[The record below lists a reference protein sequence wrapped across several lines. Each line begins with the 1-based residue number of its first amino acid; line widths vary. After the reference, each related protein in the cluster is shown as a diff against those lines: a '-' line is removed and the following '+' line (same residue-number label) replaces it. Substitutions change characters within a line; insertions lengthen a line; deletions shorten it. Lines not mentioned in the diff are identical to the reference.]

1 MSRTDAL
8 GPAASADEQASR
20 WVIRRSGQPLDPQAQ
35 AEFDA
40 WYHAD
45 PRHAAAYERLA
56 RVWRRMGEID
66 RGKLA
71 ARPPRKRRTALA
83 LALVAAAG
91 ITAYTLRDFQPGAD
105 YASDTQPLR
114 VALPD
119 GSRAILD
126 AHSAIALDFGPERR
140 EVRLLAGRALFEA
153 APRGADGPAFT
164 VVTADATVT
173 ALGTRYTV
181 ARDSDTT
188 RITVYTH
195 QVAVQCLACADRQPQ
210 TLDAGQ
216 RMTVSANGIDR
227 DPPPPKP
234 RPPGARGCWPST
246 TPRCPTSPRNW
257 RATPASASWYG
268 ASGRAPRV
276 CPARPASPIPGARS
290 TCCWRRP
297 RSRSPTCPAF

>member
-20 WVIRRSGQPLDPQAQ
+20 WVIRRSSQPLDPQAQ

-71 ARPPRKRRTALA
+71 ARPPRKHRTALA

-126 AHSAIALDFGPERR
+126 AHSAIALDFGPARR

-153 APRGADGPAFT
+153 APRSADGPAFT
-164 VVTADATVT
+164 VVTADATAT

-227 DPPPPKP
+227 DP
-234 RPPGARGCWPST
+234 
-246 TPRCPTSPRNW
+246 
-257 RATPASASWYG
+257 ATPET
-268 ASGRAPRV
+268 AP
-276 CPARPASPIPGARS
+276 A
-290 TCCWRRP
+290 
-297 RSRSPTCPAF
+297 